1 MSNFHET
8 LRRDVLC
15 DNSKSHKQTG
25 LNPFCRKY
33 RINMF
38 ERNMSKKKIIEP
50 TCLNRLLQD
59 ALVEILDKKKLFFSS

>member
-1 MSNFHET
+1 M
-8 LRRDVLC
+8 LC

-33 RINMF
+33 RVNVF

-50 TCLNRLLQD
+50 TYLNRLLQD
-59 ALVEILDKKKLFFSS
+59 ALVEILDKK